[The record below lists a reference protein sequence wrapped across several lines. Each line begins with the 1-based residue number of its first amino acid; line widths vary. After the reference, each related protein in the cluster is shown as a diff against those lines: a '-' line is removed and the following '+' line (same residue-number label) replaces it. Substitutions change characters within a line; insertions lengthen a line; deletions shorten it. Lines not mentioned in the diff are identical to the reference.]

1 MCYITTIHSKSQRIT
16 TTMTSLTPAQAQ
28 APLIAPPAQSTICSP
43 PQTYTTIEMY
53 ELNYRNT
60 HFFTE

>member
-43 PQTYTTIEMY
+43 PQTYTTPKHTVFKYI
-53 ELNYRNT
+53 LLKS
-60 HFFTE
+60 H